1 MNTHLEQDLAAL
13 AADAPDGF
21 VDRVMVATG
30 LTPTYAVVEGP
41 IGPLWVVWGVD
52 GVTDAIP
59 VIEESHLLAVLERR
73 GVGAVPG
80 RLPEHLARSIHRSLE
95 TGRLGTLPVDLS
107 RLTDFQ
113 RAVLTKTAEIPPG
126 EMRPYGWV
134 AKEIGNPGSVRA
146 VGSALNKN
154 PVPVLIPCHRVSR
167 SDGHVGD
174 YAYGPEMKRALLRT
188 EGADPAVLDEH
199 AAAGVRYSGSDTT
212 KIYCFPTCRHARRT
226 TTAHGVTFASRSE
239 AEAAGYR
246 GCKVCRPAA

>member
-1 MNTHLEQDLAAL
+1 MNTHLEQQLSAL
-13 AADAPDGF
+13 AVDAPPGF
-21 VDRVMVATG
+21 VDRVMAATG
-30 LTPTYAVVEGP
+30 LVPSYDVIDGPT
-41 IGPLWVVWGVD
+41 GPLWIVWGVD

-59 VIEESHLLAVLERR
+59 VTDESRLLAILEDR
-73 GVGAVPG
+73 GVDTVRG
-80 RLPEHLARSIHRSLE
+80 RLPDDLATKIRRSLD
-95 TGRLGTLPVDLS
+95 TGKLGTLPVDLS
-107 RLTDFQ
+107 RLTNFQ

-134 AKEIGNPGSVRA
+134 AKEIGNPGAVRA

-167 SDGHVGD
+167 SDGHVGQ

-188 EGADPAVLDEH
+188 EGAEPDLLDER
-199 AAAGVRYSGSDTT
+199 ADAGVRYTGSATT

-226 TTAHGVTFASRSE
+226 TTRHEVTFATKTD

>member
-1 MNTHLEQDLAAL
+1 MSTHLENELAAL
-13 AADAPDGF
+13 ADHAPEGF
-21 VDRVMVATG
+21 TDRIMVSVG
-30 LTPTYAVVEGP
+30 LTLSYDVLEGP
-41 IGPLWVVWGVD
+41 VGPLWIVWGVD

-59 VIEESHLLAVLERR
+59 AATEADLIDILSQRDVAAVR
-73 GVGAVPG
+73 GE
-80 RLPEHLARSIHRSLE
+80 LPEALATKVRRTLE

-107 RLTDFQ
+107 RLTEFQ
-113 RAVLTKTAEIPPG
+113 REVLAKTAEIPPG

-134 AKEIGNPGSVRA
+134 AKEIGNPGAVRA

-167 SDGHVGD
+167 SDGHVGE

-188 EGADPAVLDEH
+188 EGADPDVLDEH
-199 AAAGVRYSGSDTT
+199 AESGVRYTGSDTT

-226 TTAHGVTFASRSE
+226 TTAHGVTFRSRDD

>member
-1 MNTHLEQDLAAL
+1 MNNQLEQELAAL
-13 AADAPDGF
+13 AGPAPTGLA
-21 VDRVMVATG
+21 DRVMVAVG
-30 LTPTYAVVEGP
+30 LTLSYDLLEGP
-41 IGPLWVVWGVD
+41 VGPLWIVWGVD

-59 VIEESHLLAVLERR
+59 VTNEADLVDILSRRDVSAER
-73 GVGAVPG
+73 GQ
-80 RLPEHLARSIHRSLE
+80 LPDRMTARIHRTLE

-113 RAVLTKTAEIPPG
+113 RNVLTKTTEIPPG

-134 AKEIGNPGSVRA
+134 AKEIGNPGAVRA

-154 PVPVLIPCHRVSR
+154 PIPVLIPCHRVSR

-174 YAYGPEMKRALLRT
+174 YAYGPAMKRALLET
-188 EGADPAVLDEH
+188 EGADPDTLDEH
-199 AAAGVRYSGSDTT
+199 ADSGVRYTGSDTT
-212 KIYCFPTCRHARRT
+212 KIFCFPTCRHARRT
-226 TTAHGVTFASRSE
+226 TTTHEVTFGSRTE